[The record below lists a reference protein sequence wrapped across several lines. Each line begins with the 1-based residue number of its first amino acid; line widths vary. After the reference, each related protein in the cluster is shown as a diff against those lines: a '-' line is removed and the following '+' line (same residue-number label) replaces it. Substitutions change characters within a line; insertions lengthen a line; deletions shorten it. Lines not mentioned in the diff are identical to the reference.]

1 MENANQSTTSE
12 AAQTNTSR
20 PPDLHG
26 LFLFFTFVFMV
37 TSIIFIYFGLTR
49 SYSTDY
55 SSRIVGGDAYN
66 YIIYATRGTAL
77 VCAGVACAVL
87 SATFTLLA
95 INTSI
100 RK

>member
-66 YIIYATRGTAL
+66 YIIYATRGTA
-77 VCAGVACAVL
+77 GVACAVL